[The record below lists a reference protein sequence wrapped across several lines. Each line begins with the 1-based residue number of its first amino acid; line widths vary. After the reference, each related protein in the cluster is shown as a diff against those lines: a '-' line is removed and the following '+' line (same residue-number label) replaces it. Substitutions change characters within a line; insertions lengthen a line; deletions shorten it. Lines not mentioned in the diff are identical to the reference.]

1 MENSLL
7 INESQSWINK
17 KEKLTKEIDR
27 SVFGE
32 KLSLAAKLFG
42 CWHRNISR
50 PFKKG
55 RTAYRCCLECGARKR
70 FNPET
75 LETYGAFY
83 FPPSAVT
90 AISSPAENKL

>member
-17 KEKLTKEIDR
+17 EEKLTNEIDH

-50 PFKKG
+50 PF
-55 RTAYRCCLECGARKR
+55 TQESVAYRSCLDCGARKQ

-75 LETYGAFY
+75 LKTYGDFY
-83 FPPSAVT
+83 FPPV
-90 AISSPAENKL
+90 ILQNRI